1 MQTGKERASA
11 ILRAK
16 EEEKPMSSPWNPD
29 QYHRFQNERSQPFFD
44 LLDLVEPAPGSEV
57 IDLGCGTGE
66 LTKILREKTQARTTL
81 GLDSSETMLAKA
93 RAFAGNGLSF
103 EQGNID
109 GFEGAYDIVFSN
121 AALQWLNGHEALIPA
136 VAAHVKPGGQLA
148 FQVPANADHP
158 SHLIAHAVAKEEPF
172 AAALD
177 GYTRDWPVLPPERY
191 AGMLDTLGF
200 GELHVRLQVYGHHLE
215 SSEGVIEWVK
225 GTLLTDYER
234 RMPPDLYQR
243 YLARY
248 RERLLA
254 DIGERAPYFYA
265 FKRILVRG
273 RKLS

>member
-1 MQTGKERASA
+1 
-11 ILRAK
+11 
-16 EEEKPMSSPWNPD
+16 MSSPWNPD

-44 LLDLVEPAPGSEV
+44 LLELVQPAPGGDV

-66 LTKILREKTQARTTL
+66 LTKILHEKTGARATV
-81 GLDSSETMLAKA
+81 GLDSAETMLAKA
-93 RAFAGNGLSF
+93 EAYAGDGLSF
-103 EQGNID
+103 RLGNID
-109 GFEGAYDIVFSN
+109 AFEGDFDVVFSN
-121 AALQWLNGHEALIPA
+121 AALQWLNGHEVLIPA
-136 VAAHVKPGGQLA
+136 VAAHVKPGGQFA

-158 SHLIAHAVAKEEPF
+158 SHLVAHAVAKEEPF
-172 AAALD
+172 ASALG

-191 AGMLDTLGF
+191 AEMLDALGF

-215 SSEGVIEWVK
+215 SSDGVVEWVK

-234 RMPPDLYQR
+234 RMAPGLYQQ

-248 RERLLA
+248 RERLLSE
-254 DIGERAPYFYA
+254 IGEHSPYFYA

>member
-1 MQTGKERASA
+1 
-11 ILRAK
+11 
-16 EEEKPMSSPWNPD
+16 MSSPWNPD

-44 LLDLVEPAPGSEV
+44 LLELVQPAPGGDV

-66 LTKILREKTQARTTL
+66 LTKILHEKTGARATV
-81 GLDSSETMLAKA
+81 GLDSAETMLAKA
-93 RAFAGNGLSF
+93 EAYAGDGLSF
-103 EQGNID
+103 RLGNID
-109 GFEGAYDIVFSN
+109 AFEGDFDVVFSN
-121 AALQWLNGHEALIPA
+121 AALQWLNGHEVLIPA
-136 VAAHVKPGGQLA
+136 VAAHVKPGGQFA

-158 SHLIAHAVAKEEPF
+158 SHLVAHAVAREEPF
-172 AAALD
+172 ASALS

-191 AGMLDTLGF
+191 AEMLDALGF

-215 SSEGVIEWVK
+215 SSDGVVEWVK

-234 RMPPDLYQR
+234 RMAPGLYQQ

-248 RERLLA
+248 RKRLLSE
-254 DIGERAPYFYA
+254 IGEHSPYFYA

>member
-1 MQTGKERASA
+1 
-11 ILRAK
+11 
-16 EEEKPMSSPWNPD
+16 MSSPWNPD

-44 LLDLVEPAPGSEV
+44 LLALVEPAAGGQV

-66 LTKILREKTQARTTL
+66 LTKILHEKSRARTTA

-93 RAFAGNGLSF
+93 HAHAGNGLAF
-103 EQGNID
+103 EQGTID
-109 GFEGAYDIVFSN
+109 AFTGNFDIVFSN

-136 VAAHVKPGGQLA
+136 LAGHVNPGGQLA

-158 SHLIAHAVAKEEPF
+158 SHLVAHAVAKQEPF
-172 AAALD
+172 ATALH
-177 GYTRDWPVLPPERY
+177 GYYRDWPVLPPERY
-191 AGMLDTLGF
+191 AEILDGLGF
-200 GELHVRLQVYGHHLE
+200 SELHVRLQVYGHHLE

-234 RMPPDLYQR
+234 RMTPELYLR

-248 RERLLA
+248 RECLLA
-254 DIGERAPYFYA
+254 EIGQHAPYFYA

-273 RKLS
+273 RKLA